1 MTCDRT
7 PLLRRAYANTHEFRL
22 ATEWLGWFLTRLKV
36 EAPMQILFQ
45 KYRLSRTP
53 ANRYRQILQRVDDLT
68 PPTPKEIQT
77 YFAQLRF
84 IASMLPRERCRFQL
98 EGGMSLALHCGG
110 FTRRHGDVDISILE
124 DALPVVADLLAD
136 NGYGLFSRNAFH
148 AFEYAPWD
156 LLEPLTA
163 KQILGRK
170 RVKRL
175 TAVKL
180 DSRVGVG
187 RNDSLLPRFDLHIH
201 RDDGQVVWLERG
213 SVAFPRD
220 LFFSSRVFNLDERC
234 QINLAS
240 LALTFYYKVKGK
252 RLRHR
257 RDLDLIEKH
266 EQFTAESRER
276 TLRVLGC

>member
-1 MTCDRT
+1 
-7 PLLRRAYANTHEFRL
+7 
-22 ATEWLGWFLTRLKV
+22 
-36 EAPMQILFQ
+36 MQIFFQ
-45 KYRLSRTP
+45 KYRLARTP

-68 PPTPKEIQT
+68 PPTRDEIET

-84 IASMLPRERCRFQL
+84 IASMLPRKRCRFQL

-124 DALPVVADLLAD
+124 DALPTVAELLE
-136 NGYGLFSRNAFH
+136 NSGYGLFSRNAFH

-156 LLEPLTA
+156 VLEPLNAT
-163 KQILGRK
+163 QILGRK

-175 TAVKL
+175 MAVKL
-180 DSRVGVG
+180 DRQGAVD

-220 LFFSSRVFNLDERC
+220 LFFSSQVFNVDERC

-276 TLRVLGC
+276 TLQVLGC